1 MNFDPQLSSG
11 VAVFMALLAA
21 SMWGTWF
28 ISLKH
33 IGDYPLDGFFI
44 TLFAT
49 SVVFVWVVA
58 LLIDGG
64 AVAANIATVWAQDQS
79 RILVVLGGGS
89 IYVMGMRFSLSVQ
102 RTLGLSL
109 AQPIQSAIGTIS
121 SLAITMVVGG
131 VPAGVSVLRLVGAT
145 FVLILAVLLAM
156 YAGRLRSKSQAT
168 QAKNGAY
175 VPMSALWRSLGLIFL
190 GSLLTPAYPFAL
202 SYGLKSTTQPN
213 GLAVLPFMALLAT
226 GAFLGSILT
235 SGVALTR
242 HGEWHR
248 VFTAPWRTHKFGV
261 WSGLFHYG
269 GNIIHTFS
277 TAFLSASI
285 AFPLG
290 ITAGLWTQMWGLVY
304 GEFKGSPRRAYVA
317 LAGGILLYV
326 IGGYIIATT
335 PR

>member
-175 VPMSALWRSLGLIFL
+175 VPMSRWRSPGLIF
-190 GSLLTPAYPFAL
+190 
-202 SYGLKSTTQPN
+202 
-213 GLAVLPFMALLAT
+213 
-226 GAFLGSILT
+226 
-235 SGVALTR
+235 R
-242 HGEWHR
+242 
-248 VFTAPWRTHKFGV
+248 
-261 WSGLFHYG
+261 
-269 GNIIHTFS
+269 
-277 TAFLSASI
+277 
-285 AFPLG
+285 
-290 ITAGLWTQMWGLVY
+290 
-304 GEFKGSPRRAYVA
+304 
-317 LAGGILLYV
+317 
-326 IGGYIIATT
+326 
-335 PR
+335 